1 MTQQP
6 YLLTVLESVGG
17 NEFLTR
23 HLIKTEDYQKV
34 KYHYHRTLKDWGWH
48 DTPFDKHCLEGPHG
62 LHSEI
67 HAIEPLAPEEYEIM
81 REYLGEWAKV

>member
-1 MTQQP
+1 MTQEP
-6 YLLTVLESVGG
+6 FLLTVLENSGG

-23 HLIKTEDYQKV
+23 HLIKADDYQKV

-48 DTPFDKHCLEGPHG
+48 DTQFGKHVLEGPHG

-67 HAIEPLAPEEYEIM
+67 QSIQPLSREEYDIM
-81 REYLGEWAKV
+81 SKYLTTWAKV